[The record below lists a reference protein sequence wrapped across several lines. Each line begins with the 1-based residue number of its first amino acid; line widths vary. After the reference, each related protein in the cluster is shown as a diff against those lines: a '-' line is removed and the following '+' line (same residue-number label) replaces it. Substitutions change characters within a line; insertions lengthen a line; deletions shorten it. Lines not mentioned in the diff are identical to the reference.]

1 MAADLVTSINWPG
14 SSSFTTGSTPFGLYD
29 NESIFQEHADKVGDW
44 VAKRLGYPVQN
55 VELLPENI
63 YACFEEAISEYSA
76 QVNAFNIR
84 NNLYNLLGQQNSDNL
99 TGTYVE
105 GSNMAQVI
113 HIASN
118 YASEALVGG
127 KSGATIYKGEI
138 HLVPGVQKYD
148 LKNLSSTT
156 QSFSS
161 GSNNYLVNI
170 PSGSLQMDS
179 HYDELI
185 SGSGITITKIY
196 YEGVPAVSRFFD
208 PYAVSAKGTLN
219 LLDEFGFSSF
229 SPAAQFVL
237 MPIYE
242 DLLRMQAIEF
252 NDTVRRST
260 YSFNLNNNVLEIFP
274 IPGTSTYN
282 PTRLYFDYVVSDEKT
297 AAYITKKTTQNGG
310 PVISDYSNIKYNNMS
325 YTSINSVGK
334 QWIWKYTLALS
345 KELLGGIREKY
356 ATIPIPE
363 GEVSLDGASLRAEAQ
378 NDKDRLYEQLRQ
390 DLEELSRPKQMEYKA
405 QEAEQVQKMLKNIPL
420 PFYIG

>member
-1 MAADLVTSINWPG
+1 MGADLVTNINWPG

-29 NESIFQEHADKVGDW
+29 TEAIFIEHADKVADW

-63 YACFEEAISEYSA
+63 YAVFEEAISEYSA

-84 NNLYNLLGQQNSDNL
+84 NNLYNMMGHDNTDNL
-99 TGTYVE
+99 TDTYIE
-105 GSNMAQVI
+105 GANTTQIINISQAYG
-113 HIASN
+113 A
-118 YASEALVGG
+118 EANVGG
-127 KSGATIYKGEI
+127 GATIYKGHI
-138 HLVPGVQKYD
+138 DLISGIQRYD
-148 LKNLSSTT
+148 LKHISATT
-156 QSFSS
+156 QS
-161 GSNNYLVNI
+161 Y
-170 PSGSLQMDS
+170 Q
-179 HYDELI
+179 
-185 SGSGITITKIY
+185 SGSGQYFASIPTGSLESGSHYGQSLTITKIF
-196 YEGVPAVSRFFD
+196 YEGIPAISRFFD

-219 LLDEFGFSSF
+219 LMDEFGFSSF

-237 MPIYE
+237 MPVYE
-242 DLLRMQAIEF
+242 DMLRIQAIEF
-252 NDTVRRST
+252 NDQVRRST
-260 YSFNLNNNVLEIFP
+260 YSFNLVNNVLEIFP
-274 IPGTSTYN
+274 IPGSSTYN
-282 PTRLYFDYVVSDEKT
+282 PKRLYFEYVLTEERNEAS
-297 AAYITKKTTQNGG
+297 
-310 PVISDYSNIKYNNMS
+310 VIHKPNKISNYANIKYDNMS

-334 QWIWKYTLALS
+334 QWIWKYTLALA

-356 ATIPIPE
+356 ANIPIPE

>member
-1 MAADLVTSINWPG
+1 MAADLVTEINWTGSINVYVTG
-14 SSSFTTGSTPFGLYD
+14 SSTPFGLYD
-29 NESIFQEHADKVGDW
+29 ADSKFISDAPRVSEW

-63 YACFEEAISEYSA
+63 FACFEEATSEYSA

-84 NNLYNLLGQQNSDNL
+84 NNLYNMLGHTNNDNL
-99 TGTYVE
+99 TDTYVE
-105 GSNMAQVI
+105 GANTTQLVNISQAYG
-113 HIASN
+113 A
-118 YASEALVGG
+118 EANVGG
-127 KSGATIYKGEI
+127 FASIYKGRI
-138 HLVPGVQKYD
+138 QLIPGIQKYD
-148 LKNLSSTT
+148 LKNISEST

-161 GSNNYLVNI
+161 GSGHYI
-170 PSGSLQMDS
+170 ASTPSGSLDNDN
-179 HYDELI
+179 HY
-185 SGSGITITKIY
+185 GKQITITKIF
-196 YEGVPAVSRFFD
+196 YEGVPAISRFFD

-237 MPIYE
+237 MPVYE
-242 DLLRMQAIEF
+242 DLLRIQAIEF
-252 NDTVRRST
+252 NDSVRRST
-260 YSFNLNNNVLEIFP
+260 YTFNLVNNILEIFP

-282 PTRLYFDYVVSDEKT
+282 PTFLYFEYVLTDERTEASVVHKPNVVSNY
-297 AAYITKKTTQNGG
+297 A
-310 PVISDYSNIKYNNMS
+310 NIRYDNMS

-334 QWIWKYTLALS
+334 QWIWKYTLALA

-356 ATIPIPE
+356 ASIPIPE
-363 GEVSLDGASLRAEAQ
+363 GEISLDGASLRAEAQ

>member
-1 MAADLVTSINWPG
+1 MAADLVTEINWTGSINVY
-14 SSSFTTGSTPFGLYD
+14 TTGSSTPFGLYD
-29 NESIFQEHADKVGDW
+29 ADSKFISDAPRVSEW

-63 YACFEEAISEYSA
+63 FACFEEATSEYSA

-84 NNLYNLLGQQNSDNL
+84 NNLYNMLGHTNNDNL
-99 TGTYVE
+99 TDTYIE
-105 GSNMAQVI
+105 GANTTQLFNISQAYG
-113 HIASN
+113 A
-118 YASEALVGG
+118 EANVGG
-127 KSGATIYKGEI
+127 FASIHKGRI
-138 HLVPGVQKYD
+138 QLIPGIQRYD
-148 LKNLSSTT
+148 LKNINPTASV
-156 QSFSS
+156 FNS
-161 GSNNYLVNI
+161 GSGNYFCST
-170 PSGSLQMDS
+170 PSGSLDDSS
-179 HYDELI
+179 HYGEQL
-185 SGSGITITKIY
+185 TITKIF
-196 YEGVPAVSRFFD
+196 YEGVPAISRFFD

-237 MPIYE
+237 MPVYE
-242 DLLRMQAIEF
+242 DLLRIQAIEF
-252 NDTVRRST
+252 NDSVRRST
-260 YSFNLNNNVLEIFP
+260 YTFNLVNNILEIFP

-282 PTRLYFDYVVSDEKT
+282 PTFLYFEYVLTDERTEASVVHKPNVT
-297 AAYITKKTTQNGG
+297 
-310 PVISDYSNIKYNNMS
+310 SNYANINYDFMSYNN
-325 YTSINSVGK
+325 INSVGK

-378 NDKDRLYEQLRQ
+378 SDKDRLYDQLRQ

-405 QEAEQVQKMLKNIPL
+405 QEAKQIQEQLKNIPL

>member
-1 MAADLVTSINWPG
+1 MGADLVTNINWPG

-29 NESIFQEHADKVGDW
+29 SESLFQQHADKVSDW

-84 NNLYNLLGQQNSDNL
+84 NNLYNMLGKDNSNNL
-99 TGTYVE
+99 QGTYVE
-105 GSNMAQVI
+105 GANTEQIISIAQ
-113 HIASN
+113 A
-118 YASEALVGG
+118 YGAEAEVGG
-127 KSGATIYKGEI
+127 YATIYKG
-138 HLVPGVQKYD
+138 HLDLIGGIQRYN
-148 LKNLSSTT
+148 LKNLSNVS
-156 QSFSS
+156 QSYQS
-161 GSNNYLVNI
+161 GSGVYFADI
-170 PSGSLQMDS
+170 PSGSLQSGS
-179 HYDELI
+179 HYGENI
-185 SGSGITITKIY
+185 VITKIF
-196 YEGVPAVSRFFD
+196 YEGVPAISRFFD

-237 MPIYE
+237 MPLYE
-242 DLLRMQAIEF
+242 DMLRMQAIEF
-252 NDTVRRST
+252 NDQVRRSG
-260 YSFNLNNNVLEIFP
+260 YSFNLANNVLEIFP

-282 PTRLYFDYVVSDEKT
+282 PTRLYFNYVLRDERNEAAIVKKVGVS
-297 AAYITKKTTQNGG
+297 GS
-310 PVISDYSNIKYNNMS
+310 VISDYANIKYDNMS
-325 YTSINSVGK
+325 YTDINSVGK

-363 GEVSLDGASLRAEAQ
+363 GEVSLDGASLRAEAA
-378 NDKDRLYEQLRQ
+378 NDKDRLYDQLRQ

>member
-14 SSSFTTGSTPFGLYD
+14 SSSFSTGSTPFGLYD
-29 NESIFQEHADKVGDW
+29 SESLFQQHADKVADW

-55 VELLPENI
+55 VELLPENM
-63 YACFEEAISEYSA
+63 YACFEEAVSEYSA

-84 NNLYNLLGQQNSDNL
+84 NNLYNMLGHSNDNNL
-99 TGTYVE
+99 TDTYIE
-105 GSNMAQVI
+105 GANTTQLINISQAYG
-113 HIASN
+113 A
-118 YASEALVGG
+118 EANVGG
-127 KSGATIYKGEI
+127 FVSSYKGFI
-138 HLVPGVQKYD
+138 RLIPGIQKYD
-148 LKNLSSTT
+148 LKNISEVT
-156 QSFSS
+156 QSYQS
-161 GSNNYLVNI
+161 GSGRFFADT
-170 PSGSLQMDS
+170 PSGSLQSGS
-179 HYDELI
+179 HYNQKL
-185 SGSGITITKIY
+185 TITRIY
-196 YEGVPAVSRFFD
+196 YEGVPAISRFFD

-237 MPIYE
+237 MPVYE
-242 DLLRMQAIEF
+242 DLLRIQAIEF
-252 NDTVRRST
+252 NDQVRRST
-260 YSFNLNNNVLEIFP
+260 YSFNLNNNILEIFP

-282 PTRLYFDYVVSDEKT
+282 PVLLYFDYVLTDERTEASVVHKPAVVSNY
-297 AAYITKKTTQNGG
+297 A
-310 PVISDYSNIKYNNMS
+310 NIKYDSMS

-334 QWIWKYTLALS
+334 QWIWKYTLALA

-405 QEAEQVQKMLKNIPL
+405 AEAEQVQKMLKNIPL